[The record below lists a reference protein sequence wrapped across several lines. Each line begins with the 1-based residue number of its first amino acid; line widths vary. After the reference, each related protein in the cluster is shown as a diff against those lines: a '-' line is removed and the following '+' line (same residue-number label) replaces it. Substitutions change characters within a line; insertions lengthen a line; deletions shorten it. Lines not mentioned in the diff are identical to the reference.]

1 MEKELKIQK
10 YKYIFKQVANLCPH
24 PCSKF
29 ALNPSY
35 QNDINIPTS
44 PTCCQILSISTT
56 LNYTFSSDPGYQFI
70 LLFRPYSTYLKIKE
84 YFLQNFVFQT
94 VKIKVKVNKHKICAQ
109 VRKMK
114 QSQDLKKVNSLYV
127 VIYSHTESYL
137 VIYSHTQAYIV
148 MHSHTSYI
156 VIQAQLGVPHS
167 RIQVELGFILHAET
181 CKILNFAQGKLF
193 KAQN

>member
-29 ALNPSY
+29 PLNPSY

-56 LNYTFSSDPGYQFI
+56 LNYTFPVILVISSFSTTS
-70 LLFRPYSTYLKIKE
+70 LFRPYSTYLKIKE

-94 VKIKVKVNKHKICAQ
+94 VKIKVKVK
-109 VRKMK
+109 K
-114 QSQDLKKVNSLYV
+114 QIITMHFLREKKSCRNYV
-127 VIYSHTESYL
+127 VINYVCIIYIRKIERIIES
-137 VIYSHTQAYIV
+137 SW
-148 MHSHTSYI
+148 
-156 VIQAQLGVPHS
+156 
-167 RIQVELGFILHAET
+167 
-181 CKILNFAQGKLF
+181 
-193 KAQN
+193 